1 DFVLTLDATGLLP
14 DNTFEGILV
23 FHHNGIGGRTE
34 IAVRL
39 EVTGEEI
46 HTTRTLDLL
55 RDWNTVSVN
64 LQPDEEDVEVLM
76 SDLVEQ
82 DILVMMKDGAGHFYR
97 PDYDFNNIPGWSVEQ
112 GYQIKM
118 RDEAQLTLEG
128 WSVAADEPIRLE
140 EGWQLISYYPRS
152 PIEATLALSGIE
164 DHLIICKDGFGN
176 FYIPAWDYCN
186 MGNMCE
192 GQGYQINV
200 DADVELVYMSE
211 REDAMRS
218 CSHAPAWEQES
229 VYTEPGLLPIHTPTG
244 VNMSLLV
251 LTDPS
256 LTGNIGVYA
265 SGKLV
270 GSGVLQ
276 DGYCG
281 IAVWGD
287 DPVTDEIDGALEDQ
301 DLEIQLIESGG
312 RQPVVF
318 EILSGTPV
326 YQTDS
331 FCVVKLSS
339 VTEPPSE
346 FEIVSIYPNPFNST
360 TRITYSL
367 PMPAKVELKLFDLNG
382 REVVVLINE
391 SKQSGIHTANLNAVE
406 LPSGLYLLRLNASEQ
421 TLTRKIML
429 IK

>member
-76 SDLVEQ
+76 VDLVEQ

-118 RDEAQLTLEG
+118 RDAAQLTLEG

-152 PIEATLALSGIE
+152 PIESTLALSGIE

-200 DADVELVYMSE
+200 DADVELIYVSE
-211 REDAMRS
+211 REDAYRDDIRR
-218 CSHAPAWEQES
+218 QTS
-229 VYTEPGLLPIHTPTG
+229 VYTEPGLLPVHTPTG
-244 VNMSLLV
+244 MNMSLLA

-256 LTGNIGVYA
+256 LTGDIGVYA

-287 DPVTDEIDGALEDQ
+287 DPVTDEIDGAVQ
-301 DLEIQLIESGG
+301 DETFDVKLFSNAELYKLD
-312 RQPVVF
+312 F
-318 EILSGTPV
+318 EILSGELIYTIDGITVIRLLESPV
-326 YQTDS
+326 EIPD
-331 FCVVKLSS
+331 
-339 VTEPPSE
+339 E
-346 FEIVSIYPNPFNST
+346 FAITSIYPNPFNAKT
-360 TRITYSL
+360 NIYYSL
-367 PMPAKVELKLFDLNG
+367 PVQSNVLIQIFDVNGRLVTSLFDGKRIAG
-382 REVVVLINE
+382 RYSTVWH
-391 SKQSGIHTANLNAVE
+391 SQSTSTGIYFVQMKARDFNTV
-406 LPSGLYLLRLNASEQ
+406 
-421 TLTRKIML
+421 RKIIL
-429 IK
+429 VK